1 MFESLYLAAG
11 IVILLLVIY
20 DFFFTTL
27 SASGMSF
34 IAKGVS
40 IFSDRCVQLVVK
52 FAGRKAYNYHG
63 LFVNIMVLAA
73 WVILAWLG
81 LFLLYSSNPEMITNS
96 SGRVANSW
104 ERLYFTGYTLST
116 LGIGNFKPVSGVFE
130 IITSLFSFFGFVF
143 FTSSMTY
150 FISVSSA
157 VVTKRTLVKSIYNLG
172 KNPEE
177 IAQNILELDSSY
189 SYQQFLA
196 LQEMV
201 DRHSVNHHAYPVVHF
216 YTQAKA
222 KDCLSLNL
230 ARLDESLSI
239 LLGSDE
245 AGKLEKELQPVRTAI
260 TNFIQTL
267 DEKFSRSLPEVNNSV
282 DPSFF
287 SYSEKVRQ
295 SSDLTNRRQTLQR
308 LLKSEGFSW
317 EDVVS

>member
-1 MFESLYLAAG
+1 MIESLYLAAG
-11 IVILLLVIY
+11 IIILILVIY

-34 IAKGVS
+34 IANGVS
-40 IFSDRCVQLVVK
+40 IFSDRLIQFAVRVV
-52 FAGRKAYNYHG
+52 GRKVYNYHG
-63 LFVNIMVLAA
+63 LFVNLMILSV

-96 SGRVANSW
+96 SGRVANGW

-130 IITSLFSFFGFVF
+130 IVTSLFAFFGFVF

-177 IAQNILELDSSY
+177 IAHNFLSLDSSY
-189 SYQQFLA
+189 TYQQFLA

-201 DRHSVNHHAYPVVHF
+201 DRHAVNHHAYPVVHF

-222 KDCLSLNL
+222 KNCLSLNL
-230 ARLDESLSI
+230 ARLDEAFSI
-239 LLGSDE
+239 LLGSDDAE
-245 AGKLEKELQPVRTAI
+245 NLHQELKPLRSAL

-267 DEKFSRSLPEVNNSV
+267 DTKFSSSLPKIKNSV

-287 SYSEKVRQ
+287 NYSEKVQ
-295 SSDLTNRRQTLQR
+295 QNTDLESRRKILQR
-308 LLKSEGFSW
+308 LLKSEGFGW
-317 EDVVS
+317 EDVV